1 MTLQTTANYVSCS
14 TNAALYIGRYFC
26 ASGPLR
32 KNKRGNIMTLL
43 IGGIVCA
50 FVGFVGF
57 VLWFGDF
64 LVLLKGAVPLLLLA
78 GGSLA
83 AYIGFDDLQDKLN
96 REHERQEEAVNKAQE
111 EAETARVKAEQYRE
125 ELEKLKETVKIR
137 TENNP

>member
-1 MTLQTTANYVSCS
+1 
-14 TNAALYIGRYFC
+14 
-26 ASGPLR
+26 
-32 KNKRGNIMTLL
+32 MTLL

-125 ELEKLKETVKIR
+125 ELEKLKEMVKVR

>member
-1 MTLQTTANYVSCS
+1 
-14 TNAALYIGRYFC
+14 
-26 ASGPLR
+26 
-32 KNKRGNIMTLL
+32 MTLL
-43 IGGIVCA
+43 IGGIVTA

-78 GGSLA
+78 GGGLA
-83 AYIGFDDLQDKLN
+83 AYVGFDDLQDKLN
-96 REHERQEEAVNKAQE
+96 RERERQAEAVNKAQE

-125 ELEKLKETVKIR
+125 ELEKLKEMVKVR

>member
-1 MTLQTTANYVSCS
+1 
-14 TNAALYIGRYFC
+14 
-26 ASGPLR
+26 
-32 KNKRGNIMTLL
+32 MTLL
-43 IGGIVCA
+43 IGGIICA

-64 LVLLKGAVPLLLLA
+64 LILLKGAIPLLLLA

-83 AYIGFDDLQDKLN
+83 AYIGFNDLQDKLN
-96 REHERQEEAVNKAQE
+96 QERARQEEAVTRAQE

-125 ELEKLKETVKIR
+125 ELEKLKEIVKVQ